1 MPEAPFPPAV
11 NEAVRALLARAS
23 VPPRQLHDPAPDA
36 AALSLAVAAAARAP
50 DHGGLR
56 PWRFV
61 GIQGE
66 ARAAFGELLAQ
77 AMQARAPETP
87 EARLDL
93 ERLKPLRSPLV
104 VAAGA
109 AIRAHPKIPAWEQEA
124 TAAAGIMNFLNALD
138 AMGFGCCWLSSPALQ
153 DPAIKGALGFAETD
167 RLLGW
172 IYIGTPEAERPRPE
186 RPAPDGFWR
195 DWQPA

>member
-36 AALSLAVAAAARAP
+36 AALSLAVAAATRAP

-66 ARAAFGELLAQ
+66 ARAAFGELLAR

-138 AMGFGCCWLSSPALQ
+138 AMGFGCCWLSSAALQ
-153 DPAIKGALGFAETD
+153 DPAIKAALGFAETD

-172 IYIGTPEAERPRPE
+172 IYVGTPEAGRPRPE